1 MNNTSLL
8 DQIRVYSEALV
19 EDLPR
24 PPISTAKLTESLV
37 VQPLERSRGLAIA
50 VVAAALTVIILGGVV
65 WLAPLGGET
74 PPANEPETVIPSPTP
89 TVVDPKVGAAGQFS
103 QTSEFSVWG
112 MSDTPMGILAIGSYR
127 GGSAVFR
134 STDAVTWSVVEETY
148 TLPDQAHVGV
158 AGSNLGYVVAAGP
171 IGGEDGGFWF
181 SADGAE
187 WARVTVAGDQRRYWQ
202 DAMAVA
208 ASDFGFVVVGV
219 ESVRGRSIAWFSP
232 DGLTWTQVLDADDD
246 DDSTRQSNYLFD
258 VDYSKEYGFVAVGEL
273 GSVPAIWR
281 SSDGLSWTMTR
292 PDEQQRE
299 GVMFGVAA
307 SERGIV
313 IGGGDGGDHAVWYS
327 LDGNSWIR
335 SVPLVENED
344 GFHYPIVSTVA
355 ASSRGFIAAGGIS
368 ASKSSIR
375 RPVMWYSTDGQT
387 WTQVPPDDTVIIAD
401 DRWAWMDTS
410 VTLGSKFVASGGGV
424 WTFTPPES

>member
-1 MNNTSLL
+1 S
-8 DQIRVYSEALV
+8 Q
-19 EDLPR
+19 
-24 PPISTAKLTESLV
+24 PISTAKLTESLV

-50 VVAAALTVIILGGVV
+50 VVAAALTVIMLGGVV
-65 WLAPLGGET
+65 WLAALGRGN
-74 PPANEPETVIPSPTP
+74 PPANEPEIVTPSSAPTE
-89 TVVDPKVGAAGQFS
+89 VDATVGAVGQFS

-112 MSDTPMGILAIGSYR
+112 MSDTPIGILAIGSYR

-134 STDAVTWSVVEETY
+134 SADAVTWSVVEETY
-148 TLPDQAHVGV
+148 TVTDQALVGV

-171 IGGEDGGFWF
+171 IGGDDGGFWF

-187 WARVTVAGDQRRYWQ
+187 WAWVPVSWDQRRYDQ
-202 DAMAVA
+202 VATAVA
-208 ASDFGFVVVGV
+208 ASDFGFVVVGF
-219 ESVRGRSIAWFSP
+219 EGVRGRSIAWFSP
-232 DGLTWTQVLDADDD
+232 DGQTWTQVLDADDD
-246 DDSTRQSNYLFD
+246 DDSTRNANYLFD
-258 VDYSKEYGFVAVGEL
+258 VDYSEEYGFVAVGEL
-273 GSVPAIWR
+273 GSVPAIWW
-281 SSDGLSWTMTR
+281 SSDGISWTMTR
-292 PDEQQRE
+292 PDGQQQDQPVE

-307 SERGIV
+307 SERGVV
-313 IGGGDGGDHAVWYS
+313 IGGGRDGEQSVWYS

-335 SVPLVENED
+335 SVPLVEIED

-355 ASSRGFIAAGGIS
+355 ASSQGFIAAGGVS

-387 WTQVPPDDTVIIAD
+387 WNQVPPDDTVIIAD